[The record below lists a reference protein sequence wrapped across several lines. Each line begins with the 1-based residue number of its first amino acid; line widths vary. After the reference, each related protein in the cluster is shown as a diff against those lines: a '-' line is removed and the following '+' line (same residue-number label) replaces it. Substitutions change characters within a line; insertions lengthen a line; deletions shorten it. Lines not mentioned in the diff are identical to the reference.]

1 MAYTSFSSIQMQQ
14 NQSIN
19 TQQPVALKQ
28 GQVFHGTIKQLFPD
42 NQAEVQLGG
51 HRFMAK
57 LEVPMQAGNAHYFQV
72 TGIEP
77 DLQLKVVSG
86 PINQTG
92 TLTQQINQLL
102 DSMQLPKTSEMQ
114 QITGYF
120 LKENVPMSKEQL
132 MQAEQLVKQLPAGVT
147 MKDALHALQKIID
160 LKMPMQQDTFQA
172 LIQGGM
178 KKGFTQTIDALRQ
191 LLQQDI
197 SLSPAIRDQLL
208 QQLQLLAKPF
218 ETETGGAI
226 LAKIIQ
232 SLTDTNTSSTDKNI
246 LIQMLKEVGI
256 LPKNA
261 NIFNWTTTALQGQSV
276 PSSNSIGYLL
286 HRIQT
291 ATAKDATQLISQLQT
306 AITDSENF
314 TDSQR
319 AELQQNLM
327 KFNAA
332 QSSQQPLSTLV
343 KELQG
348 QLGRMSQMSITV
360 PSTTQLLQ
368 SMQSVSQK
376 DMPDF
381 IAQLKVSIESQS
393 LLSASQKETLI
404 NTLGKLSLTNNTPQS
419 IQILV
424 KELHGQLM
432 QAFSQLAEQQPFKI
446 DEQNITA
453 KQHLMTLMN
462 VANTTTDDMTLRGL
476 TQITS
481 KSPEPFIQQL
491 VSQAEQNVHNAIDSK
506 ALESAMKQT
515 LQHLGLSYEAK
526 LLDKTAD
533 MQQLAGQLK
542 PQLLSLLQDPTASN
556 ATKTVAEQ
564 IVARMNG
571 MQYLSGEN
579 GPQHQLIMQIPLE
592 FFGRKTDATL
602 QWNGRMKDNGKI
614 DADYARILF
623 YLQLN
628 SLEETVVDMQVQ
640 SRVVTVTVYNENH
653 QLKELAEPLKIA
665 LKKGLSSHDYQLSGV
680 FMKNFAEN
688 QPVKTT
694 LTAKTTKD
702 DNGGV
707 DIRI

>member
-86 PINQTG
+86 PISQTG

-114 QITGYF
+114 QIAAYF
-120 LKENVPMSKEQL
+120 LKENIPMSKEQL
-132 MQAEQLVKQLPAGVT
+132 TQAEQLVKQLPAGIT
-147 MKDALHALQKIID
+147 MKDALQTLQKIID
-160 LKMPMQQDTFQA
+160 LKMPIQQDTFQA

-178 KKGFTQTIDALRQ
+178 KEGFTQTLDALRQ
-191 LLQQDI
+191 LLQQDT
-197 SLSPAIRDQLL
+197 SLSPAVRDQLL

-226 LAKIIQ
+226 LGKIIQ
-232 SLTDTNTSSTDKNI
+232 SLTDANASPTDKNI

-261 NIFNWTTTALQGQSV
+261 NIFNWSTNAVQGPSVSNFNSLGQLLQQLQRATPKEATV
-276 PSSNSIGYLL
+276 L
-286 HRIQT
+286 IQ
-291 ATAKDATQLISQLQT
+291 QLQT
-306 AITDSENF
+306 AITKTASL
-314 TDSQR
+314 TDTQK
-319 AELQQNLM
+319 AELQQNLT
-327 KFNAA
+327 KLNVG
-332 QSSQQPLSTLV
+332 QSSQQTLQTLA
-343 KELQG
+343 KDLQG
-348 QLGRMSQMSITV
+348 QVGRMNQTHNTE

-368 SMQSVSQK
+368 NSQFGSQK
-376 DMPDF
+376 DMPKF
-381 IAQLKVSIESQS
+381 IEQLKGSIESQS
-393 LLSASQKETLI
+393 LLSAPQKEALI
-404 NTLGKLSLTNNTPQS
+404 NTLAKFTLANSTQQS
-419 IQILV
+419 MPALV

-432 QAFSQLAEQQPFKI
+432 KAFSQIAEQQPFKT

-462 VANTTTDDMTLRGL
+462 VANATTDDMKLREL
-476 TQITS
+476 TQIAS
-481 KSPEPFIQQL
+481 KSAEPFVQQL
-491 VSQAEQNVHNAIDSK
+491 VSHAEQNVHNAIDSK

-542 PQLLSLLQDPTASN
+542 PQLLSLLQDPSASN
-556 ATKTVAEQ
+556 TTKAVAEQ

-579 GPQHQLIMQIPLE
+579 GPQHQIIMQIPLE

-602 QWNGRMKDNGKI
+602 QWNGRMKDDGKI
-614 DADYARILF
+614 DADYARVLF

-628 SLEETVVDMQVQ
+628 SLQETVVDMQVQ
-640 SRVVTVTVYNENH
+640 SRVVTVTIYNEKN

-665 LKKGLSSHDYQLSGV
+665 LKKGLLSHDYQLSGV
-680 FMKNFAEN
+680 FMKKFADN
-688 QPVKTT
+688 QPVKST
-694 LTAKTTKD
+694 LTAKTSKD

>member
-114 QITGYF
+114 QIAAYF

-132 MQAEQLVKQLPAGVT
+132 TQAEQLVKQLPAGIT
-147 MKDALHALQKIID
+147 MKDALQALQKIID

-178 KKGFTQTIDALRQ
+178 KEGFTQTLDALRQ
-191 LLQQDI
+191 LLQQDT
-197 SLSPAIRDQLL
+197 SLSPAVREKLL

-232 SLTDTNTSSTDKNI
+232 SLTDANASPTDKNI

-261 NIFNWTTTALQGQSV
+261 NIFNWTTNAMQGPSVSNFNSLGQLLQQ
-276 PSSNSIGYLL
+276 
-286 HRIQT
+286 IQM
-291 ATAKDATQLISQLQT
+291 ATPKEAVVLIQQLQT
-306 AITDSENF
+306 AITKNDNL
-314 TDSQR
+314 TDTQK
-319 AELQQNLM
+319 AELQQILT
-327 KFNAA
+327 KFNAG
-332 QSSQQPLSTLV
+332 QTSQQTLQTLV
-343 KELQG
+343 KDVQG
-348 QLGRMSQMSITV
+348 QLGRMSQTHFTE

-368 SMQSVSQK
+368 NIQPGSQK
-376 DMPDF
+376 DMPEF
-381 IAQLKVSIESQS
+381 IAQLKGSIESQS
-393 LLSASQKETLI
+393 LMSAPQKEALI
-404 NTLGKLSLTNNTPQS
+404 NTLANSTQQS
-419 IQILV
+419 MQVLV

-432 QAFSQLAEQQPFKI
+432 KVFSQIAEQQPFKT

-462 VANTTTDDMTLRGL
+462 VANATDDMKLREL
-476 TQITS
+476 TQIAS
-481 KSPEPFIQQL
+481 KSAEPFIQQL

-526 LLDKTAD
+526 LLNKTAD
-533 MQQLAGQLK
+533 IQQLAGQLK
-542 PQLLSLLQDPTASN
+542 PQLLSLLQDPSASDT
-556 ATKTVAEQ
+556 TKAVAEQ

-579 GPQHQLIMQIPLE
+579 GPQHQIIMQIPLE

-602 QWNGRMKDNGKI
+602 QWNGRMKDDGKI
-614 DADYARILF
+614 DADYARVLF

-628 SLEETVVDMQVQ
+628 SLQETVIDMQVQ
-640 SRVVTVTVYNENH
+640 SRVVTVTIYNEKN
-653 QLKELAEPLKIA
+653 QLKELAEPLKNA
-665 LKKGLSSHDYQLSGV
+665 LKKGLLSHDYQLSGV
-680 FMKNFAEN
+680 FMKKFAEN
-688 QPVKTT
+688 QPMKST
-694 LTAKTTKD
+694 LTAKNSKD

>member
-86 PINQTG
+86 PISQTG

-114 QITGYF
+114 QIAAYF
-120 LKENVPMSKEQL
+120 LKENIPMSKEQL
-132 MQAEQLVKQLPAGVT
+132 TQAEQLVKQLPAGIT
-147 MKDALHALQKIID
+147 MKDALQTLQKIID
-160 LKMPMQQDTFQA
+160 LKMPIQQDTFQA

-178 KKGFTQTIDALRQ
+178 KEGFTQTLDTLRQ
-191 LLQQDI
+191 LLQQDT
-197 SLSPAIRDQLL
+197 SLSPAVRDQLL

-232 SLTDTNTSSTDKNI
+232 SLTDANASPNDKNI

-261 NIFNWTTTALQGQSV
+261 NIFNWSTNAVQGQSV
-276 PSSNSIGYLL
+276 SNFNSLGQLL
-286 HRIQT
+286 QQIQM
-291 ATAKDATQLISQLQT
+291 ATPKEATVLIQQLQT
-306 AITDSENF
+306 AITKTGSL
-314 TDSQR
+314 TDTQK

-327 KFNAA
+327 KLNVG
-332 QSSQQPLSTLV
+332 QPSQQTLQTLA
-343 KELQG
+343 KDLQG
-348 QLGRMSQMSITV
+348 QVGRMNQTHNTE

-368 SMQSVSQK
+368 NSQFGSQK
-376 DMPDF
+376 DMPKF
-381 IAQLKVSIESQS
+381 IEQLKGSIESQS
-393 LLSASQKETLI
+393 LLSAPQKEALI
-404 NTLGKLSLTNNTPQS
+404 NTLANSTQQS
-419 IQILV
+419 MPALV
-424 KELHGQLM
+424 KEIHGQLM
-432 QAFSQLAEQQPFKI
+432 KVFSQIAEQQPFKT

-462 VANTTTDDMTLRGL
+462 VDNATTDDMKLREL
-476 TQITS
+476 TQIAS
-481 KSPEPFIQQL
+481 KSAEPFVQQL
-491 VSQAEQNVHNAIDSK
+491 VSHAEQNVHNAIDSK

-542 PQLLSLLQDPTASN
+542 PQLLSLLQDPSASN
-556 ATKTVAEQ
+556 TTKAVAEQ

-579 GPQHQLIMQIPLE
+579 GPQHQIIMQIPLE

-602 QWNGRMKDNGKI
+602 QWNGRMKDDGKI
-614 DADYARILF
+614 DADYARVLF

-628 SLEETVVDMQVQ
+628 SLQETVVDMQVQ
-640 SRVVTVTVYNENH
+640 SRVVTVTIYNEKN

-665 LKKGLSSHDYQLSGV
+665 LKKGLLSHDYQLSGV
-680 FMKNFAEN
+680 FMKKFADN
-688 QPVKTT
+688 QQVKST
-694 LTAKTTKD
+694 LTAKTSKD